1 LSFIHI
7 TKAAKLGYIAQ
18 SNIGDSKQY
27 MELLENR
34 LEDLAENFYQLTE
47 KNKTIDLDAVFLKQ
61 NEQIDNL
68 HVNYI
73 SINDH
78 NDLMVSY
85 VG

>member
-1 LSFIHI
+1 
-7 TKAAKLGYIAQ
+7 LGYIAQ